1 MLHYSPPL
9 DYGAHC
15 LINIDFERV
24 TGSIDYNLNQVNQE
38 LRRCVHCDF
47 QWNAKQRNDIYKM
60 EL

>member
-38 LRRCVHCDF
+38 LGRCVHCDF
-47 QWNAKQRNDIYKM
+47 Q
-60 EL
+60 